1 MKKMKTSIWDE
12 ASRSLRTVI
21 PQEEYERTF
30 SSVRL
35 LSFQNG
41 TAVLGV
47 GNDEIQDY
55 LRENYLSTLEN
66 QLANLSG
73 QQVEVKFKVLS
84 KSNDRSEDR
93 NGRSTSGRGTV
104 KKIPPAPESYLNRRY
119 TFETFVVG
127 ESNKFT
133 HAAALAVAQAPAKT
147 YNPLFIYG
155 GVGLGKTHVMQ
166 AIGNFIV
173 NSQQTSRVVYIPAEQ
188 FVNEFIN
195 AIKRN
200 DRQEF
205 QLRFRNVDVLL
216 IDDIHFLAG
225 KESTQEEFFH
235 TFNALHNAHKQI
247 IISSDRPPKEIP
259 TIEDRLRSRFEWG
272 LITDIQPPDLETRVA
287 ILRKKCEEESVQLPD
302 DVTLFIANKVRNSI
316 RELEGALVKVAAY
329 SSLNNESVSV
339 EMAASVLRDFLS
351 REDQEISIEKIIR
364 RVADHFRVK
373 TQDLLGSSRSR
384 SVAMP
389 RQIAMYLS
397 RELTSHSFPEIG
409 SFFGKKDH
417 STVMH
422 ACRKISQEVDRSEEF
437 RRFLERLTY
446 AIKNQSS

>member
-1 MKKMKTSIWDE
+1 MKKMKMSLWDE
-12 ASRSLRTVI
+12 AAKTLKAAI
-21 PQEEYERTF
+21 PKEEYDRVF
-30 SSVRL
+30 SEVQL
-35 LSFQNG
+35 VSFQDG
-41 TAVLGV
+41 TAVLSV
-47 GNDEIQDY
+47 GSSRTEDY
-55 LRENYLSTLEN
+55 LRDRYLDTLEE
-66 QLANLSG
+66 QLGRLSG
-73 QQVEVKFKVLS
+73 QPIEVKLKVVP
-84 KSNDRSEDR
+84 EDDSSSRRKRPRKAAR
-93 NGRSTSGRGTV
+93 NVEPVPG
-104 KKIPPAPESYLNRRY
+104 SYLNRRY
-119 TFETFVVG
+119 TFDNFVVG

-133 HAAALAVAQAPAKT
+133 HAAALAVARAPART

-155 GVGLGKTHVMQ
+155 GVGLGKTHMMQ
-166 AIGNFIV
+166 AIGNMIV
-173 NSQQTSRVVYIPAEQ
+173 DTQAGVRVVYIPAEQ

-200 DRQEF
+200 ERQEF
-205 QLRFRNVDVLL
+205 QARLRTVDVLL

-287 ILRKKCEEESVQLPD
+287 ILRKRCEEESVQLPD

-329 SSLNNESVSV
+329 SSLNNETVSI

-351 REDQEISIEKIIR
+351 REDQETSIERILKK
-364 RVADHFRVK
+364 VAEHFRVK

-422 ACRKISQEVDRSEEF
+422 AHRKIARECEQNEEF
-437 RRFLERLTY
+437 RRFMDRLIY
-446 AIKNQSS
+446 GIKNQG